1 MHVIFTHLVFK
12 WLVCCLTGFYQLNR
26 DDDNAVMMMMIVK
39 MMMMRARMKL
49 KPTRGAP
56 SRKIHRNQK
65 VKTSVPGYL
74 KPD

>member
-1 MHVIFTHLVFK
+1 
-12 WLVCCLTGFYQLNR
+12 
-26 DDDNAVMMMMIVK
+26 

-49 KPTRGAP
+49 KPTGGAP

-74 KPD
+74 KPDLETLGKIFVIPQSVTSVLVLEFTAIKLMLWYA

>member
-1 MHVIFTHLVFK
+1 MMM
-12 WLVCCLTGFYQLNR
+12 
-26 DDDNAVMMMMIVK
+26 MMMMIK

-49 KPTRGAP
+49 KPTGGAP